1 MSSSTGP
8 QTYLVIGGSG
18 FLGRSIV
25 EALLKR
31 GEKSVATL
39 DLVQRYH
46 DVPHYSGDITDGE
59 FVGDVLRKSGTTVII
74 HTASPVHNLA
84 PSIYYKVNVVGTL
97 TIVKAAMANHVPCLV
112 FTSSSGVVDAGIHL
126 VDADERLPYPDK
138 FVDAYNESKALAE
151 KIVLEANGRNGLL
164 TVALRPAGIF
174 GPGDR
179 QLIPGYAKV
188 MANSQTHFQ
197 IGTNDNLFD
206 LTYIDNVVY
215 AHILASDRLV
225 ECSKRPAHTWALPK
239 NAPFESTIDFT
250 SATVPNPRVPTSEAK
265 PLGPVGDRAVA
276 DSEKEANKLFQD
288 DEYIEQRPV
297 TRTKFDPMS
306 DTALELE
313 DVVKEH
319 KAAEPASSEKDELN
333 GHSDPLPPS
342 PFLPETVTYTDKGT
356 SLPHPSSVL
365 TVNALQVPGQ
375 AFFITN
381 GEPVYFWDF
390 GRMVWKAMGD
400 HTTRRMVLPTS
411 VGLVVGTLAEW
422 FSWFMGREPGF
433 TRYRVAITSSNRW
446 FNIEKARRVLG
457 YEPQVGLE
465 EGIKRGVK
473 WFMDN
478 GGLDASKGH

>member
-97 TIVKAAMANHVPCLV
+97 TIVKAAMANHNAVDV
-112 FTSSSGVVDAGIHL
+112 GVVDAGINL
-126 VDADERLPYPDK
+126 VDADERLPYPEK

-197 IGTNDNLFD
+197 IGNNDNLFD

-215 AHILASDRLV
+215 AHVLACDRLV

-239 NAPFESTIDFT
+239 NAPFESTVDYT
-250 SATVPNPRVPTSEAK
+250 SVTVANPRVPTSESK

-276 DSEKEANKLFQD
+276 DSEKEADKLFND
-288 DEYIEQRPV
+288 IEYVEHRPV

-313 DVVKEH
+313 EVVKQH
-319 KAAEPASSEKDELN
+319 KSAEPESSEKDESN

-400 HTTRRMVLPTS
+400 QTTLSRLPLATGGSTLKKHVECWATSHKSDSRRELKEVS
-411 VGLVVGTLAEW
+411 RYGTQIAC
-422 FSWFMGREPGF
+422 
-433 TRYRVAITSSNRW
+433 
-446 FNIEKARRVLG
+446 G
-457 YEPQVGLE
+457 Y
-465 EGIKRGVK
+465 
-473 WFMDN
+473 
-478 GGLDASKGH
+478 